1 MAPEVRM
8 TVEEYLDMVERMA
21 QGGKQVVRGVRKA
34 SRAVK
39 NVRRGK
45 ATSGMSKA
53 LKLANSKAKKKNGD
67 FKKGWNKSRM
77 MKYAHK
83 IRGKK

>member
-39 NVRRGK
+39 KVRRGK
-45 ATSGMSKA
+45 APSGMAKA

>member
-8 TVEEYLDMVERMA
+8 TVEEYLDMGERMA

-39 NVRRGK
+39 KVRRGK
-45 ATSGMSKA
+45 APSGMSKA